1 MSENRQQRARLRYV
15 LLAAL
20 SPLALLFLWI
30 AATRHGW
37 VRPVILPPPDAVV
50 MSFVD
55 MVASGYSGVPLYAH
69 VAASLMRVGVAF
81 FVGALLGIVIGM
93 LRGRV
98 AEVDAIFVVPS
109 EMLRPIPPLGLIP
122 LFILWFGIGE
132 LSKILLILTSV
143 FLITMVNA
151 QAGARACPADPLRA
165 ALSLGADRFQVFRYV
180 VLPAALPQIMT
191 GSTRGSGNGAV
202 HSRGLGAARRRS
214 GIGIHRAR
222 CQQFLS
228 HHVCLFG
235 RDHYRHRGS
244 GERPRTRMAL
254 ASLGALGGTAVAV
267 RG

>member
-1 MSENRQQRARLRYV
+1 MSDDRQHRARVRYV
-15 LLAAL
+15 LLAVL
-20 SPLALLFLWI
+20 SPLALIGLWI

-37 VRPVILPPPDAVV
+37 VRPVILPPPDAVI

-55 MVASGYSGVPLYAH
+55 MVVSGYSGVPLHAH
-69 VAASLMRVGVAF
+69 LAASLMRVGVAF

-98 AEVDAIFVVPS
+98 AEVDAIFVVPA
-109 EMLRPIPPLGLIP
+109 EMIRPIPPLGLIP

-191 GSTRGSGNGAV
+191 GLRVALGTALSILVASELLGGD
-202 HSRGLGAARRRS
+202 RGLGFIVLDASNFFRTTYVFA
-214 GIGIHRAR
+214 GVIMIGI
-222 CQQFLS
+222 
-228 HHVCLFG
+228 VG
-235 RDHYRHRGS
+235 
-244 GERPRTRMAL
+244 L
-254 ASLGALGGTAVAV
+254 ASD
-267 RG
+267 RGLAWLSRRWVHWEGRR